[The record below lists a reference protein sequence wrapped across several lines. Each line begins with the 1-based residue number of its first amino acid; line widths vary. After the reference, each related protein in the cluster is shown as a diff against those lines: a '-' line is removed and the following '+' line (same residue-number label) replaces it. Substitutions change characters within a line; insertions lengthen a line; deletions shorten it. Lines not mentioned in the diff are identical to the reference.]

1 LKQLKEFLERNNMN
15 TQEQAYIEGFVK
27 RASEYGF
34 SYNEAIELLKSATAA
49 DAPALQNY
57 TPTFEEGIRNVQ
69 GNLRNAISHPRQ
81 INPIN
86 MPMMTGPAGEPQ
98 QGLRGIPAMAQNLY
112 SHMNPPVATGL
123 AFAPGAAGL
132 GAAGLGANLSGMNQQ
147 SNKVLGNMAAGLWN
161 TPAVK

>member
-1 LKQLKEFLERNNMN
+1 MN
-15 TQEQAYIEGFVK
+15 TQEQAYINGFVK

-34 SYNEAIELLKSATAA
+34 GYNEAVELLKSATAA

-57 TPTFEEGIRNVQ
+57 TPTFEEGIHNVQ

-98 QGLRGIPAMAQNLY
+98 QGLRGIPAMAKNLY
-112 SHMNPPVATGL
+112 SHMNPPVAPGL
-123 AFAPGAAGL
+123 AFAP

-147 SNKVLGNMAAGLWN
+147 SNKVLTNMAEGLWN
-161 TPAVK
+161 TPTVK